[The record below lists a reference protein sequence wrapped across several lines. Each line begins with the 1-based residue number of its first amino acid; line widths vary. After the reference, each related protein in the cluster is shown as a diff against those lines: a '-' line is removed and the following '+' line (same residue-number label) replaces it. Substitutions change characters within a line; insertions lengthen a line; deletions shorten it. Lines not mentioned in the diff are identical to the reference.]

1 MENLTI
7 GFIGLGVA
15 LVLLLLRV
23 HIGVALGVVSLVGIA
38 TILNVRAALGIVTAV
53 PFNFVGDWN
62 FSAIPMFLFMGFVA
76 SAMGLTR
83 GLFDAM
89 RILLHRL
96 PGDIAVASVGACAM
110 FAAASGSSVATA
122 SAMSRIATPE
132 MLRYRYDP
140 GLASGV
146 IAASGTLGSLIP
158 PSILMLLFGYFA
170 EVSIG
175 KLFVAGFLPGIV
187 SALLYMAMIVG
198 RVCLNPALAPAND
211 QAATRAQKLA
221 VLREVWPLPVLI
233 VGVLGGIFFG
243 LFTPTEAGAVGALLA
258 LAVAAVRR
266 ELTLAK
272 FRAAVE
278 RTLLSTANIFLVV
291 IGTVLLTRL
300 MALSGVPAFI
310 AGQFLAVGESTFVL
324 FLMIALLYV
333 VLGMFVDS
341 LGLMLLTLPIVLPI
355 VTELN
360 MDLIWFGII
369 VIKLLEIG
377 LITPPVGLNVFIIK
391 GALGD
396 LVPLQTIFR
405 GVLWFLAMDVVAL
418 LIIYAVPSL
427 ALFLPGLMVQ

>member
-1 MENLTI
+1 MESLDV
-7 GFIGLGVA
+7 GFICLGVA

-23 HIGVALGVVSLVGIA
+23 HIGVALGVVSLAGIA
-38 TILNVRAALGIVTAV
+38 VILNVRAALGIVTAV

-76 SAMGLTR
+76 SAMGLTH
-83 GLFDAM
+83 GLFGAM
-89 RILLHRL
+89 RVLLHRL
-96 PGDIAVASVGACAM
+96 PGNIAVASVGACAL
-110 FAAASGSSVATA
+110 FASASGSSVATA

-175 KLFVAGFLPGIV
+175 KLFVAGFIPGIL
-187 SALLYMAMIVG
+187 SALLYITMIVG
-198 RVCLNPALAPAND
+198 RVSLRPTLAPPDD
-211 QAATRAQKLA
+211 QVATRAQKLEL
-221 VLREVWPLPVLI
+221 LREVWPLPVLI
-233 VGVLGGIFFG
+233 IGVLGGIFFG

-258 LAVAAVRR
+258 LAVAAIRR
-266 ELTLAK
+266 ELTFSK
-272 FRAAVE
+272 FRRAVE

-310 AGQFLAVGESTFVL
+310 AEQFLAIGDTTFAVV
-324 FLMIALLYV
+324 LMIALLYV

-355 VTELN
+355 VTEMN

-377 LITPPVGLNVFIIK
+377 LVTPPVGLNVFVIK

-405 GVLWFLAMDVVAL
+405 GVLWFLAMDILAL
-418 LIIYAVPSL
+418 LIIYAFPSL
-427 ALFLPGLMVQ
+427 SLFLPSLMD